1 MANCQVVFNQQEGKL
16 LINNKLA
23 SDNLYEQRRKLGLC
37 FKCGEKFTPGHRCVT
52 KRLNMI
58 EGLEDCKEEF
68 F

>member
-52 KRLNMI
+52 K
-58 EGLEDCKEEF
+58 D
-68 F
+68 

>member
-1 MANCQVVFNQQEGKL
+1 MISRTPSVIGYDKLSGKKL

-52 KRLNMI
+52 K
-58 EGLEDCKEEF
+58 D
-68 F
+68 